1 METGLKVCDA
11 MTKSPIYV
19 NRDKSIY
26 DCSKI
31 MNMNHVG
38 NLIVMD
44 NGNIKGILTERDIV
58 YNVIAQGKNPKKIT
72 AADIMSDDVVTI
84 SPDSDIYTAMVK
96 MKDFSVRRLP
106 VVDATGLIGIL
117 SVKDI
122 LRVEP
127 QLFDI
132 ISEKYV
138 VWDRP
143 KVLDSNNFEGICEL
157 CGNYSIELSN
167 SEGNICCPDCLEDL

>member
-11 MTKSPIYV
+11 MTKSPVYV
-19 NRDKSIY
+19 NIDKNAY

-31 MNMNHVG
+31 MSLNHVG

-44 NGNIKGILTERDIV
+44 EGIIKGIVTERDIV
-58 YNVIAQGKNPKKIT
+58 FNVIARDKNPKKICVK
-72 AADIMSDDVVTI
+72 DIMSKDVVTI
-84 SPDSDIYTAMVK
+84 SPDSDIYAAMVK

-106 VVDATGLIGIL
+106 VIDSSGLIGIL

-127 QLFDI
+127 QLFDV
-132 ISEKYV
+132 ISEKFV
-138 VWDRP
+138 VWDKP
-143 KVLDSNNFEGICEL
+143 KILDTQNFEGSCEM
-157 CGNYSIELSN
+157 CGNYSNDLTN
-167 SEGNICCPDCLEDL
+167 KEGSICCPDCS